1 MKETTVGASEFKAK
15 CLSILD
21 QVATRGAR
29 VVITK
34 RGRPVAELVPVK
46 SAIPP
51 LRDSWKG
58 KGEIVGDIVNFN
70 EADDWEENQ

>member
-21 QVATRGAR
+21 QVATRGTR

-46 SAIPP
+46 SSIPP
-51 LRDSWKG
+51 LKGSWIG
-58 KGEIVGDIVNFN
+58 KVRVVGDIVNFK
-70 EADDWEENQ
+70 DDWEENQ

>member
-21 QVATRGAR
+21 QVATRGTR

-46 SAIPP
+46 SSIPP
-51 LRDSWKG
+51 LLGSWVG
-58 KGEIVGDIVNFN
+58 KGVVVGDIVNFN